1 MCSCARKQEVSFADG
16 LRYTNKERGKN
27 SEYKEMSDYLK
38 KTYSPS
44 YLREYASNNDLSLER
59 ATHSQLCDGIAKAL
73 LDRGYTLNGIKNWR
87 PSSPE
92 SEQRFNEKRGT
103 SNSGRRV
110 RFRDEQSTFEEEEEE
125 EEERSLGAE
134 ETCDGYSGMVYVAR
148 SGIDTMPS
156 YNTGLLGNYGGRSS
170 HFGYSS
176 TYDGTVSYG
185 RSSSVWGGPH
195 DGRLNRCEYRW
206 GNQFGR
212 GCTINGRATAQS
224 ERERYNRRFFSD

>member
-1 MCSCARKQEVSFADG
+1 MISISFDTSTISPNP
-16 LRYTNKERGKN
+16 LNDDEREK
-27 SEYKEMSDYLK
+27 
-38 KTYSPS
+38 
-44 YLREYASNNDLSLER
+44 AFSLAIKYNEPR
-59 ATHSQLCDGIAKAL
+59 VISL
-73 LDRGYTLNGIKNWR
+73 LLT
-87 PSSPE
+87 E
-92 SEQRFNEKRGT
+92 E
-103 SNSGRRV
+103 
-110 RFRDEQSTFEEEEEE
+110 EEEEEE